1 MHMELAASKNN
12 YSDVLHLV
20 RFQLQSARCRLTPTV
35 YKAVRN
41 FTLTS
46 QIKSL
51 IMKTRSVDRHKRGV
65 LVQKG
70 VIW

>member
-20 RFQLQSARCRLTPTV
+20 RFQLQSAKCLLTLTV
-35 YKAVRN
+35 YKAVRDFN
-41 FTLTS
+41 VTS

-51 IMKTRSVDRHKRGV
+51 IMKTKSVDRHKRGV
-65 LVQKG
+65 LIQKG
-70 VIW
+70 FI